1 MNGYVKNG
9 VTDEK
14 VLHIKIGQPVT
25 ANTHGEQ
32 FNLTCGKKYN
42 VVGYNGCVI
51 IKNDIGDIEE
61 YSLDYFDE
69 FNGYRNGIRMRRKE
83 GENHR

>member
-32 FNLTCGKKYN
+32 FNLTCGKK
-42 VVGYNGCVI
+42 I
-51 IKNDIGDIEE
+51 
-61 YSLDYFDE
+61 
-69 FNGYRNGIRMRRKE
+69 
-83 GENHR
+83 